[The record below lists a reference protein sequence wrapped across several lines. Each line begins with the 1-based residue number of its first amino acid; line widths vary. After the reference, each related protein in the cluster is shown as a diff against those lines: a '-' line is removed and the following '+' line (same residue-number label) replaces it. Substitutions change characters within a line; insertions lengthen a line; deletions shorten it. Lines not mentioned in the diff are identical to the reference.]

1 VRTSLAPLAA
11 IAGAAALAI
20 AGCGSNSNSNSNS
33 SSAGASTQGAATPA
47 KGAMKVAILLPGSPT
62 DQGYNADGQRTA
74 DQVKSQLKADVTVTQ
89 NVAVP
94 NQTDVYRQYAAKGYD
109 LVIGWGG
116 QFTDG
121 AVTVAGEFPKVQ
133 FLVVNS
139 TAKNGTNLS
148 SMDENIQDW
157 EFVGGWVTAKL
168 SKSGTI
174 GWVGSL
180 CIPPTAANLHGF
192 EQGAKYANPNI
203 KIKSTFTGDFEDPTK
218 AQQAT
223 QAMIDSG
230 ADALSG
236 NMNNGWF
243 GLFKAAQTKKIPTV
257 TEWVDNSS
265 LAKDVIASS
274 ILKSQSKFLA
284 GLVEQAQ
291 KGSLG
296 GKQFQYTMTAD
307 TGPAVSQTAL
317 LPKSV
322 YDGALAVQKKIVDGT
337 ITPKVDTSC
346 PK

>member
-1 VRTSLAPLAA
+1 
-11 IAGAAALAI
+11 
-20 AGCGSNSNSNSNS
+20 
-33 SSAGASTQGAATPA
+33 
-47 KGAMKVAILLPGSPT
+47 
-62 DQGYNADGQRTA
+62 
-74 DQVKSQLKADVTVTQ
+74 
-89 NVAVP
+89 
-94 NQTDVYRQYAAKGYD
+94 
-109 LVIGWGG
+109 VIGWGG

-148 SMDENIQDW
+148 SMDENVQDW
-157 EFVGGWVTAKL
+157 EFVGGYVTAKL

-192 EQGAKYANPNI
+192 EQGARYAKPSI
-203 KIKSTFTGDFEDPTK
+203 TIKSTFTGDFEDPTK
-218 AQQAT
+218 SQQAA

-243 GLFKAAQTKKIPTV
+243 GLLKAAKAKNVPVV

-265 LAKDVIASS
+265 LAKSVIASS
-274 ILKSQSKFLA
+274 ILKSQAKFLA
-284 GLVEQAQ
+284 GLVEQA
-291 KGSLG
+291 KSGSLG
-296 GKQFQYTMTAD
+296 GKLFQYTMSAD
-307 TGPAVSQTAL
+307 GGPAISKTAL
-317 LPKSV
+317 LPQSV
-322 YDGALAVQKKIVDGT
+322 YASALAVQKKIVAGT
-337 ITPKVDTSC
+337 IKPKVDTSC

>member
-11 IAGAAALAI
+11 LAGAAAFAV
-20 AGCGSNSNSNSNS
+20 AGCGSSNS
-33 SSAGASTQGAATPA
+33 SSSSASSSTSTGSS
-47 KGAMKVAILLPGSPT
+47 GAMKVAVLLPGSPT

-74 DQVKSQLKADVTVTQ
+74 DLLKKQIGADVTVTQ
-89 NVAVP
+89 NVSVP
-94 NQTDVYRQYAAKGYD
+94 NQADVYRQYAAKGYN

-121 AVTVAGEFPKVQ
+121 ATTVAAEFPKVQ
-133 FLVVNS
+133 FLVINS
-139 TAKNGTNLS
+139 TATNGTNVS
-148 SMDENIQDW
+148 SMDENVQDW
-157 EFVGGWVTAKL
+157 EFVGGYVTAKL

-192 EQGAKYANPNI
+192 EQGARYANSGI
-203 KIKSTFTGDFEDPTK
+203 TIKSAFTGDFEDPTK
-218 AQQAT
+218 SQQAA

-243 GLFKAAQTKKIPTV
+243 GVFKAAQAKRLPLV

-265 LAKDVIASS
+265 LAKSVIASS
-274 ILKSQSKFLA
+274 ILKTQAQFIA
-284 GLVEQAQ
+284 GLVEKA
-291 KGSLG
+291 KTGSLG
-296 GKQFQYTMTAD
+296 GKHFQYTMSAD
-307 TGPAVSQTAL
+307 SGAAVSRTSL
-317 LPKSV
+317 LPQSV
-322 YDGALAVQKKIVDGT
+322 YTSALAVQKKIVAGT
-337 ITPKVDTSC
+337 IKPKVDTTC

>member
-1 VRTSLAPLAA
+1 MRRSLAPLAA
-11 IAGAAALAI
+11 IAGAAALAM
-20 AGCGSNSNSNSNS
+20 AGCGSN
-33 SSAGASTQGAATPA
+33 ASDETSPGAATQA
-47 KGAMKVAILLPGSPT
+47 ASTTSSGGRKVAVLLPGSPS
-62 DQGYNADGQRTA
+62 DQGYNADGQRSA
-74 DQVKSQLKADVTVTQ
+74 DLIKKELNADVTVTQ
-89 NVAVP
+89 NVSVP
-94 NQTDVYRQYAAKGYD
+94 NQADVYRQYAAKGYD

-121 AVTVAGEFPKVQ
+121 AVAVSSEFPKVQ

-148 SMDENIQDW
+148 SMDENVQDW
-157 EFVGGWVTAKL
+157 EFLGGYVTAKL

-192 EQGAKYANPNI
+192 EQGARHADPAI

-218 AQQAT
+218 AQQAA
-223 QAMIDSG
+223 QAMLDSG

-236 NMNNGWF
+236 NLNNGWF
-243 GLFKAAQTKKIPTV
+243 GLLKAAQAKKAPVV

-274 ILKSQSKFLA
+274 ILKSQAKFLA
-284 GLVEQAQ
+284 GLVEQAG

-296 GKQFQYTMTAD
+296 GKQFQYTMTAE
-307 TGPAVSQTAL
+307 TEPAVSKTAL
-317 LPKSV
+317 LPASV
-322 YDGALAVQKKIVDGT
+322 YDGALAVQKQIADGT
-337 ITPKVDTSC
+337 LKPKVDTSC

>member
-1 VRTSLAPLAA
+1 VRRSLAPLAA
-11 IAGAAALAI
+11 IAAAAALAM
-20 AGCGSNSNSNSNS
+20 AGCGSNSSSNS
-33 SSAGASTQGAATPA
+33 SSTAGAATQAASTPSA
-47 KGAMKVAILLPGSPT
+47 GGMKVAVLLPGSPT
-62 DQGYNADGQRTA
+62 DQGYNADGQRSA
-74 DQVKSQLKADVTVTQ
+74 DLIKKELGADVTVTQ
-89 NVAVP
+89 NVSVP
-94 NQTDVYRQYAAKGYD
+94 NQADVYRQYASKGYD

-121 AVTVAGEFPKVQ
+121 ATTVAAEFPKVQ

-139 TAKNGTNLS
+139 TAKNGTNLN

-157 EFVGGWVTAKL
+157 EFVGGFVTAKL

-192 EQGAKYANPNI
+192 EQGAKYANPAI

-218 AQQAT
+218 AQQAA

-243 GLFKAAQTKKIPTV
+243 GLFKAAQAKKVPTV

-274 ILKSQSKFLA
+274 ILKTQATFLA
-284 GLVEQAQ
+284 GIAKQAQ
-291 KGSLG
+291 SGSLG
-296 GKQFQYTMTAD
+296 GKLFQYTMTAD
-307 TGPAVSQTAL
+307 SGPAVSKTAL
-317 LPKSV
+317 LPQSV
-322 YDGALAVQKKIVDGT
+322 YDEALAAQKKIVDGT
-337 ITPKVDTSC
+337 IKPKVDTSC

>member
-1 VRTSLAPLAA
+1 
-11 IAGAAALAI
+11 
-20 AGCGSNSNSNSNS
+20 
-33 SSAGASTQGAATPA
+33 
-47 KGAMKVAILLPGSPT
+47 MKVAILLPGSPT

-74 DQVKSQLKADVTVTQ
+74 DLVKQQLKADVTVTQ
-89 NVAVP
+89 NVSVP
-94 NQTDVYRQYAAKGYD
+94 NQADVYRQYASKGYN

-121 AVTVAGEFPKVQ
+121 AVTVAAEFPKVQ

-157 EFVGGWVTAKL
+157 EFVGGYVTAKL

-192 EQGAKYANPNI
+192 EQGARLANPKI

-218 AQQAT
+218 AQQAA

-243 GLFKAAQTKKIPTV
+243 GLLKAAQAKKVPTV

-274 ILKSQSKFLA
+274 ILKSQATFLA
-284 GLVEQAQ
+284 GLVAQAQ

-296 GKQFQYTMTAD
+296 GKTFQYAMTAD
-307 TGPAVSQTAL
+307 TGPAMSKTAL
-317 LPKSV
+317 LPQSV
-322 YDGALAVQKKIVDGT
+322 ADAAAAVQKKIVAGT
-337 ITPKVDTSC
+337 LKPKVDTSC

>member
-1 VRTSLAPLAA
+1 
-11 IAGAAALAI
+11 
-20 AGCGSNSNSNSNS
+20 
-33 SSAGASTQGAATPA
+33 
-47 KGAMKVAILLPGSPT
+47 MKVAVLLPGSPT
-62 DQGYNADGQRTA
+62 DQGYNADGQRSA
-74 DQVKSQLKADVTVTQ
+74 DMIKKQLGADVTITQ
-89 NVAVP
+89 NVSVP
-94 NQTDVYRQYAAKGYD
+94 NQADVYRQYASKGYD

-157 EFVGGWVTAKL
+157 EFVGGYVTAKL

-192 EQGAKYANPNI
+192 EQGARYANPAI

-243 GLFKAAQTKKIPTV
+243 GLFKAAQAKSIPTV

-274 ILKSQSKFLA
+274 ILKTQATFLA
-284 GLVEQAQ
+284 GLAAQAQ

-296 GKQFQYTMTAD
+296 GKLYQYKMTAD
-307 TGPAVSQTAL
+307 TGPAISKTAL
-317 LPKSV
+317 LPQAI
-322 YDGALAVQKKIVDGT
+322 YDEALAVQKKIVDGT
-337 ITPKVDTSC
+337 IRPKVDTSC

>member
-1 VRTSLAPLAA
+1 MRRSLAPLAA
-11 IAGAAALAI
+11 IAGAAALAM
-20 AGCGSNSNSNSNS
+20 AGCGSNSS
-33 SSAGASTQGAATPA
+33 SSGDSASGTATQAASTSSG
-47 KGAMKVAILLPGSPT
+47 GMKVAVLLPGSPT
-62 DQGYNADGQRTA
+62 DQGYNADGQRSA
-74 DQVKSQLKADVTVTQ
+74 DLIKKQLGADVTVTQ
-89 NVAVP
+89 NVSVP
-94 NQTDVYRQYAAKGYD
+94 NQADVYRQYASKGYD

-121 AVTVAGEFPKVQ
+121 ATTVAAEFPKVQ

-157 EFVGGWVTAKL
+157 EFVGGYVTAKL

-192 EQGAKYANPNI
+192 EQGAKYANPAI
-203 KIKSTFTGDFEDPTK
+203 KVKSTFTGDFEDPTK
-218 AQQAT
+218 AQQAS

-243 GLFKAAQTKKIPTV
+243 GLLKAAQAKNVPTV

-274 ILKSQSKFLA
+274 ILKTQATFLA
-284 GLVEQAQ
+284 DLAAQAQ

-307 TGPAVSQTAL
+307 SGPAVSKTAL
-317 LPKSV
+317 LPKPI
-322 YDGALAVQKKIVDGT
+322 YDEALGVQKKIVDGSLK
-337 ITPKVDTSC
+337 PKVDTSC